1 MILLSRPSD
10 DGGLGFGFRL
20 GSERILLLRLI
31 QELIHLLDGVSVSF
45 LKVQALLQALQ
56 QFPNCSNPHSPS
68 IWPDI
73 VVEIEAA
80 IQDMFSVT
88 LKAYLLRRHLALTRY
103 LFTLKGHCREGCHGI
118 FVDCYLC

>member
-1 MILLSRPSD
+1 M
-10 DGGLGFGFRL
+10 
-20 GSERILLLRLI
+20 
-31 QELIHLLDGVSVSF
+31 SF
-45 LKVQALLQALQ
+45 LKIQALLQALQ